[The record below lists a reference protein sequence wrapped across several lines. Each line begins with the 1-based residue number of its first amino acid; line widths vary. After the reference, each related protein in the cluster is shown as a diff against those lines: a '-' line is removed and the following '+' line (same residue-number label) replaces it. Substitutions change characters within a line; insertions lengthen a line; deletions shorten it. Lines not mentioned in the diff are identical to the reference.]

1 MAVLQALYLKLFSNS
16 IKELLYEA
24 SEANVNCDISSNSEK
39 GIGIELCFSGFDE
52 SIPVLAE

>member
-39 GIGIELCFSGFDE
+39 GIGIELCFSG
-52 SIPVLAE
+52 